1 MSILHYILKD
11 KHNYHKDTV
20 LKARWESYK
29 FILNY
34 VKRES
39 FSILKYKLIYFLTY
53 KKLSTL
59 KRLLFGLSVIFLLYF
74 SISFISKYAI
84 NYFGWNIEKI
94 IKPVNKIIEYVPDT
108 IPIDNRI
115 LSLSKTLNISKHDVN
130 KKFNFIVFYTIDS
143 TKTLKKFLEL
153 LGEIESGNT
162 YTKRR
167 EGSQYLGRWQM
178 GDDARRTVGFNNITY
193 EKFLNTPEI
202 QDAAV
207 VLYMKHNYN
216 YMKPFLKKYDN
227 KIIRGYHLTISG
239 LIAMAHNCG
248 ADAVIQWL
256 KRNCAEPVPRDGNGT
271 SDRFLILG
279 NYDLL
284 TLEK

>member
-1 MSILHYILKD
+1 MKILHYLLKD
-11 KHNYHKDTV
+11 KQNYHKDAI

-59 KRLLFGLSVIFLLYF
+59 KRLLFGLSVIILLYF
-74 SISFISKYAI
+74 SVYFVSKYII

-94 IKPVNKIIEYVPDT
+94 IKPVTKITEYVPDT
-108 IPIDNRI
+108 ILIEKRI
-115 LSLSKTLNISKHDVN
+115 QSLSKTLDISKHEIN
-130 KKFNFIVFYTIDS
+130 KKFDFIVFYTVDS
-143 TKTLKKFLEL
+143 TKTFKRYLEL
-153 LGEIESGNT
+153 LGEIESGNE

-167 EGSQYLGRWQM
+167 TGSQYLGRWQM
-178 GDDARRTVGFNNITY
+178 GDDARRTVGFNNISY

-216 YMKPFLKKYDN
+216 YMKPYLIKYDN

-239 LIAMAHNCG
+239 LIAMSHNCG

-256 KRNCAEPVPRDGNGT
+256 KRNCAEPVPRDGNGS
-271 SDRFLILG
+271 SDRFLTLG
-279 NYDLL
+279 NYNLT